1 MMRSLAASVIA
12 MAGLWASAQ
21 AAPPDPKLILRA
33 LDDEMRRNMMELKL
47 GDLERPYHMDY
58 TLTLRRRVGCHAIL
72 GNVEDIDSGTTAT
85 VNVRIRVGGP
95 RFDNTNFF
103 DVGLGFFGSSD
114 DEESFRNRSIP
125 FELNYE
131 NLRRELWLATDAC
144 YKQSVELYAKKQAA
158 IKNRTRTDTTWDFF
172 YMAPEELTDLD
183 NGQLTASVSDARR
196 LCVEASGI
204 FKNYPDIQSS
214 RVGFE
219 FVPEEIYYVN
229 SEGRRTHKFDVFC
242 GVEMIAASQAAD
254 GMPVAETYAAY
265 AIRPG
270 DLPTKDSLLR
280 AAETMARALT
290 SMVKAPTIDAY
301 SGPVLFEGQAAG
313 EIVAQVFAPNLVA
326 QRSPLSDGGFSTN
339 DRYQAFQNKIGGRVL
354 PEFMSARAVP
364 LQKTI
369 GGQPVAGH
377 YMIDDEGMR
386 AMDVTL
392 VDKGYLKTLLSSR
405 VPTKRIRIS
414 NGHQRGG
421 AAMISTIELMNNEN
435 KRALDDKGM
444 KARLLKL
451 VKDRELPYGIIVRK
465 ALNQNLLFTGIFP
478 MMGTDFPIPQ
488 GESKMGI
495 VEAYRLYSDGREEL
509 IRGTEAAGLS
519 ASIFKDII
527 ATGRTTRVHN
537 LLAPAVN
544 PAFLTGGSSYTI
556 ATTATPDLLFEDIE
570 IKPIEGDFPKPP
582 ILPNP
587 LAGN

>member
-219 FVPEEIYYVN
+219 FVPEEVYYVN

-421 AAMISTIELMNNEN
+421 AAMISTIELMNNDN

-495 VEAYRLYSDGREEL
+495 VEAYRLYPDGREEL

>member
-1 MMRSLAASVIA
+1 MMRSLAASVLA

-21 AAPPDPKLILRA
+21 AAQPDPKLIIRA

-47 GDLERPYHMDY
+47 GDLERPYHMEY

-85 VNVRIRVGGP
+85 VNVKIRVGGP

-125 FELNYE
+125 FEMNYE

-183 NGQLTASVSDARR
+183 NGQLTASVGDARR

-219 FVPEEIYYVN
+219 FVPEEVYYVN
-229 SEGRRTHKFDVFC
+229 SEGRRAHKFDVFC
-242 GVEMIAASQAAD
+242 GMEMIAASQASD

-270 DLPTKDSLLR
+270 DLPAKDSLLR
-280 AAETMARALT
+280 AAETMARKLT
-290 SMVKAPTIDAY
+290 SIVKAPTIEAY
-301 SGPVLFEGQAAG
+301 SGPVIFEGQAAG
-313 EIVAQVFAPNLVA
+313 EIMAQIFAPNLVA

-364 LQKTI
+364 SQKTI

-386 AMDVTL
+386 AMDVAL

-405 VPTKRIRIS
+405 VPTKRIRIT

-421 AAMISTIELMNNEN
+421 AAMVSVIEFMNNDN
-435 KRALDDKGM
+435 KRALDDKGL
-444 KARLLKL
+444 KTRLLKL

-495 VEAYRLYSDGREEL
+495 VEAYRLYPDGREEL

-527 ATGRTTRVHN
+527 ATGRATRVHN

-556 ATTATPDLLFEDIE
+556 ATMATPDLLFEDIE